1 MPLSL
6 IALTGTGAINK
17 QRSATM
23 MAADV
28 GHNRHN
34 IAICIH
40 FVVGYSDSPPI
51 WSWPR
56 RVGVGFCNFIRIE
69 PTVSILELISC
80 NNLFDTLYK
89 LHNIYKNSYCYSFV
103 AYFNYVL
110 IIVSEF

>member
-1 MPLSL
+1 
-6 IALTGTGAINK
+6 
-17 QRSATM
+17 M

-69 PTVSILELISC
+69 PTG
-80 NNLFDTLYK
+80 LFWLMNHGTQLMM
-89 LHNIYKNSYCYSFV
+89 LPLVGH
-103 AYFNYVL
+103 L
-110 IIVSEF
+110 